1 MVPIVPD
8 QIYLKTLQGKQNHPL
23 DAFSIFVVQDILF
36 YLEKIS
42 ALIINIFKTNI
53 FRIQLTFG
61 VVNDL
66 T

>member
-1 MVPIVPD
+1 MWPKALYKLGTTKERYNFRCFF
-8 QIYLKTLQGKQNHPL
+8 YLCGPRHIN
-23 DAFSIFVVQDILF
+23 LF
-36 YLEKIS
+36 YLEKKS
-42 ALIINIFKTNI
+42 VLIINIFKTNI